1 MHPVTHQRPMQA
13 CGLLLSLLVAPAWAQ
28 TAAEASARAPTE
40 QRRAEERQLQ
50 QREALQR
57 GAEVWGTPDV
67 PLPALHWPEH
77 EAPCVPVRH
86 IALTGAE
93 SDRFQFV
100 LQDLVAGADPA
111 IGRCLGTEGVSIAV
125 ARAQR
130 RLTARGF
137 TTSRILLEPQN
148 LSQGTLRLSLL
159 PGRISAIRF
168 ADGTSPRATQLNAV
182 PVRVGDILNLRDIE
196 QALENLRRVPTVEAD
211 IQIVPGKGPTESELI
226 LRWRQALPLRLNLSL
241 DDSGTRATGR
251 YQLSATLSA
260 DHWWTLNDLFY
271 LTQGRDLGGGEPGA
285 RGTRNTSLYYSL
297 PLGYWALGFNASR
310 YSYFQ
315 SVAGLY
321 QDYRYSGSGAQQD
334 ITLSRLVHRDGASK
348 TTLQLKAFARQSR
361 NFIDDTEIEVQRRA
375 TGGWAFG
382 AEHQHQFGRA
392 RFELRA
398 SVKRGTG
405 AFGAL
410 PAPEQAYGEG
420 TSRLQVLNV
429 DAAWSQ
435 PFDLWGTRLHFSSQ
449 WRGQRERTPLTP
461 QDRFAIGGRYSV
473 RGFDGESSLTGERG
487 WVWRNELGLPLGDS
501 GQQLYVGV
509 DQGRVGGPSA
519 VWLVG
524 RRLAGAVL
532 GLRGG
537 WGALSY
543 DAFIGAPLHQ
553 PPGFRTAKTVA
564 GFQLSVGY

>member
-1 MHPVTHQRPMQA
+1 MQA
-13 CGLLLSLLVAPAWAQ
+13 CGLLLFLLVAPAGAQ
-28 TAAEASARAPTE
+28 TAAEAGARAPIE
-40 QRRAEERQLQ
+40 HRRAEERQLQ

-57 GAEVWGTPDV
+57 GAEVWGTPDG
-67 PLPALHWPEH
+67 PLPALRWPEQ
-77 EAPCVPVRH
+77 EAPCVAVRH

-111 IGRCLGTEGVSIAV
+111 IGRCLGAEGVSIAA

-137 TTSRILLEPQN
+137 TTSRILLEPQD
-148 LSQGTLRLSLL
+148 LSQGSLRLSLL

-182 PVRVGDILNLRDIE
+182 PARVGDILNLRDIE

-211 IQIVPGKGPTESELI
+211 IQIVPGKGPAESELI
-226 LRWRQALPLRLNLSL
+226 LRWRQALPLRLSLSL

-251 YQLSATLSA
+251 YQASATLSA

-285 RGTRNTSLYYSL
+285 RGTRNASLHYSL
-297 PLGYWALGFNASR
+297 PLGYWGLGFNASR

-375 TGGWAFG
+375 TGGWEFG

-392 RFELRA
+392 RLELRA
-398 SVKRGTG
+398 SFKRGTG

-435 PFDLWGTRLHFSSQ
+435 PVDLWGARLHFSSQ

-487 WVWRNELGLPLGDS
+487 WVWRNELGLLLGDS
-501 GQQLYVGV
+501 GQQLYAGV

-537 WGALSY
+537 GGVLSY

-553 PPGFRTAKTVA
+553 PQGFRTAKTVA
-564 GFQLSVGY
+564 GFQLSVGF

>member
-50 QREALQR
+50 QLEALQR

-111 IGRCLGTEGVSIAV
+111 VGRCLGTEGVSIAV

-196 QALENLRRVPTVEAD
+196 QALENLRRMPTVEAD
-211 IQIVPGKGPTESELI
+211 IQIVPGKGPAESELV

-375 TGGWAFG
+375 TGGCQKARDAPCFSTALSWSGQFHVLG
-382 AEHQHQFGRA
+382 QSESDRETSKDQDHPLPRWPGDRLRGHHLHQRRLLRPIVSSVHTGGRQTLFA
-392 RFELRA
+392 
-398 SVKRGTG
+398 V
-405 AFGAL
+405 
-410 PAPEQAYGEG
+410 
-420 TSRLQVLNV
+420 
-429 DAAWSQ
+429 
-435 PFDLWGTRLHFSSQ
+435 
-449 WRGQRERTPLTP
+449 
-461 QDRFAIGGRYSV
+461 DRFAGPHLPI
-473 RGFDGESSLTGERG
+473 EHSSLGRSITGASREALALALRQAIPG
-487 WVWRNELGLPLGDS
+487 IRQAHAHWPQRD
-501 GQQLYVGV
+501 QL
-509 DQGRVGGPSA
+509 
-519 VWLVG
+519 
-524 RRLAGAVL
+524 
-532 GLRGG
+532 
-537 WGALSY
+537 
-543 DAFIGAPLHQ
+543 
-553 PPGFRTAKTVA
+553 T
-564 GFQLSVGY
+564 

>member
-1 MHPVTHQRPMQA
+1 MQA

-57 GAEVWGTPDV
+57 GAEMWGTPDV
-67 PLPALHWPEH
+67 PLPALRWPEH

-182 PVRVGDILNLRDIE
+182 PTHVGDILNLRDIE

-211 IQIVPGKGPTESELI
+211 IQIVPGKGPAESELV
-226 LRWRQALPLRLNLSL
+226 LRWRQSLPLRLNLSL

-251 YQLSATLSA
+251 YQVNATLSA

-285 RGTRNTSLYYSL
+285 RGTRNTSLHYSL
-297 PLGYWALGFNASR
+297 PLGYWTLGFNASR

-382 AEHQHQFGRA
+382 AEHQRQFGRA

-429 DAAWSQ
+429 DVAWSQ

>member
-211 IQIVPGKGPTESELI
+211 IQIVPGKGPAESELV

-297 PLGYWALGFNASR
+297 PLG
-310 YSYFQ
+310 
-315 SVAGLY
+315 
-321 QDYRYSGSGAQQD
+321 
-334 ITLSRLVHRDGASK
+334 
-348 TTLQLKAFARQSR
+348 
-361 NFIDDTEIEVQRRA
+361 
-375 TGGWAFG
+375 
-382 AEHQHQFGRA
+382 
-392 RFELRA
+392 
-398 SVKRGTG
+398 
-405 AFGAL
+405 
-410 PAPEQAYGEG
+410 
-420 TSRLQVLNV
+420 
-429 DAAWSQ
+429 
-435 PFDLWGTRLHFSSQ
+435 
-449 WRGQRERTPLTP
+449 
-461 QDRFAIGGRYSV
+461 
-473 RGFDGESSLTGERG
+473 
-487 WVWRNELGLPLGDS
+487 
-501 GQQLYVGV
+501 
-509 DQGRVGGPSA
+509 
-519 VWLVG
+519 
-524 RRLAGAVL
+524 
-532 GLRGG
+532 
-537 WGALSY
+537 
-543 DAFIGAPLHQ
+543 
-553 PPGFRTAKTVA
+553 
-564 GFQLSVGY
+564 